1 MLSRISIRVLMTAV
15 FIVNISLLA
24 ITIGIFW
31 FVDKQ
36 SNALQHSNDRRIAS
50 FRLADEFRQ
59 SSDDLTRLART
70 YAVTGDL
77 KYEKMYLDVI
87 AIRDGKK
94 PRPVQYEQIYWD
106 LVLNYGDKPKPD
118 GEKAAM
124 IDMMKKLGF
133 SEQEFALLD
142 EAKAHS
148 DDLVNMEVQAMN
160 AVKGIFKDETGA
172 YKRFDE
178 PNLELAVSILHSKQY
193 HEAKA
198 KIVKPVDEFFTQLNE
213 RLDNK
218 VSSMATMVA
227 LAELVGILFLC
238 ITIATSLLGYFIV
251 RVKVTTP
258 LSKMSYLITK
268 MAKNN
273 DLTIKL
279 NETSDEIGLVGSS
292 LNKLMVRLRE
302 GINQFVLMGDKISQN
317 SGLVV
322 NSVNLAES
330 HGCEQNTQLTMIATA
345 MEEMVSTLKE
355 VSNSVNEAS
364 EEAENAQTL
373 ASKGKQ
379 AMDKTN
385 QVFGSLIESF
395 GHSSNTIDEL
405 SKESNNMSNVL
416 NVIKE
421 IAEQTNLLAL
431 NAAIEAARA
440 GEYGRG
446 FAVVADEV
454 RTLAQRSQDSAGEI
468 EQMLNQLQDKAK
480 QSTESITKSAEDM
493 DNTKDNILQASE
505 VLVNINDASS
515 NIHRLNVSI
524 STATEEQQTVSED
537 IDKNIDQVHHLSSQL
552 VTEMQS
558 LLDVS
563 NQLQAVSDETKRVAA
578 QFKTN

>member
-1 MLSRISIRVLMTAV
+1 MLSRISIRLLMTTV
-15 FIVNISLLA
+15 FIVNILLLV
-24 ITIGIFW
+24 ITIGVFW
-31 FVDKQ
+31 VVDKQ

-118 GEKAAM
+118 GEKVAM
-124 IDMMKKLGF
+124 IDMMKKLEF
-133 SEQEFALLD
+133 TKQEFALLD

-148 DDLVNMEVQAMN
+148 DDLVNMEVKAMN
-160 AVKGIFKDETGA
+160 AVKGIFKDESGA
-172 YKRFDE
+172 YKRLDK
-178 PNLELAVSILHSKQY
+178 PDLELAVSILHSKQY

-198 KIVKPVDEFFTQLNE
+198 KISKPVDEFFTELNK
-213 RLDNK
+213 RLDSE
-218 VSSMATMVA
+218 VSSMAATVS
-227 LAELVGILFLC
+227 LAELIGILFLC
-238 ITIATSLLGYFIV
+238 ITIASSLLGYFIV

-273 DLTIKL
+273 DLTIAL
-279 NETSDEIGLVGSS
+279 DEAGDEIGSVGRS
-292 LNKLMVRLRE
+292 LNELMVRLRE
-302 GINQFVLMGDKISQN
+302 GINQFVLMGDRINQN

-330 HGCEQNTQLTMIATA
+330 HGREQNSQLTMIATA

-468 EQMLNQLQDKAK
+468 EQMLNQLQDKAR

-515 NIHRLNVSI
+515 NIHRLNTSI

-537 IDKNIDQVHHLSSQL
+537 INKNTDQVHHLSNEL

-558 LLDVS
+558 LLSVS
-563 NQLQAVSDETKRVAA
+563 NQLQTVSDETKKVAA